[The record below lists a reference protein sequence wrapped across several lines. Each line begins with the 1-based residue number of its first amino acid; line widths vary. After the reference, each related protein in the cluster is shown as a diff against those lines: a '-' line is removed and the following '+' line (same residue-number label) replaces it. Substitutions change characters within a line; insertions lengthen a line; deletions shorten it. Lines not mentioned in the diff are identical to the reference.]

1 MSRRAVILAGGK
13 GTRLQPYTFVLPKP
27 LMPIGDQPILEIII
41 RQLSRSGFNHITLA
55 VNHQAELIKAYF
67 GDGSRWDLLIDY
79 SLETVPMG
87 TMGPLKLIPDLPDH
101 FLIMNGDVLADL
113 SFQGFFDSHQEK
125 NRLFSISSYV
135 RQNEIDY
142 GVLSTQNNVLTGFE
156 EKPSATYEVSM
167 GIYMAS
173 RRILDNIPISI
184 NYGFDSLMTDLLNQ
198 GKEVAVLPHEG
209 YWLDIG
215 RRDDYLQAIQE
226 YDDLKSILLDE

>member
-1 MSRRAVILAGGK
+1 
-13 GTRLQPYTFVLPKP
+13 
-27 LMPIGDQPILEIII
+27 MPIGDQPILEIII

-67 GDGSRWDLLIDY
+67 GDGSRWNLLIDY
-79 SLETVPMG
+79 SLETAPMG

-113 SFQGFFDSHQEK
+113 SFQDFFDGHQEK

-173 RRILDNIPISI
+173 RRILDNIPISK

-198 GKEVAVLPHEG
+198 GKDVTVLPHEG